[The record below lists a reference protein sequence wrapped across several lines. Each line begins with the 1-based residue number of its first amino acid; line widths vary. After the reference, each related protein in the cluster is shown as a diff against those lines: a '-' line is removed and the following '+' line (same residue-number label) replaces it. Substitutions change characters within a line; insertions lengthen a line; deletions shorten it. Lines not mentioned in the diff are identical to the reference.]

1 MFVMFF
7 IRHKDT
13 DLNNSEIHRFRQL
26 TNKIKGLII
35 DSWPIDL
42 LPQQNPVK
50 AAPVKNT

>member
-26 TNKIKGLII
+26 TNKLIACYGLLTNRA
-35 DSWPIDL
+35 SAA
-42 LPQQNPVK
+42 VK
-50 AAPVKNT
+50 LS